1 MLSVGGD
8 RLIFSNAAS
17 RTRERLTVRTS
28 MDGGRSWSSGRV
40 LHNGPAAYSDLCELP
55 DGTPGLSS
63 TKPAAKVRTSS
74 LRWARFN
81 DAWLSS
87 T

>member
-1 MLSVGGD
+1 MGGD
-8 RLIFSNAAS
+8 HLIFSNAAS

-28 MDGGRSWSSGRV
+28 MDGGQSWSSGRV

-55 DGTPGLSS
+55 DGTLGCLYEAGSEGPYEQ
-63 TKPAAKVRTSS
+63 